1 MLHSSRLLLR
11 EVRESD
17 LNNAYVN
24 WLNNKE
30 VNSYL
35 ETRFVP
41 QSIESIRS
49 YWQNHRDTVNSPWF
63 AIELIDSNRHIG
75 NIKLGPIN
83 WMHRRADISLFIGDK
98 ASWGK
103 GYASEAIFLI
113 SKWAFDQ
120 LNLYKLSAGI
130 YSTNIGS
137 RRAFEK
143 AGFELEATLKDE
155 VYSEG
160 SRVDVWRMGLLRPIF
175 YK

>member
-1 MLHSSRLLLR
+1 MLNSSRLLLR

-17 LNNAYVN
+17 LNASYVS
-24 WLNNKE
+24 WLNDSE
-30 VNSYL
+30 VNSFL

-49 YWQNHRDTVNSPWF
+49 YWQNHRDAVNSPWF
-63 AIELIDSNRHIG
+63 AIELIESNQHIG
-75 NIKLGPIN
+75 NIKLGPID
-83 WMHRRADISLFIGDK
+83 WVHRRADVSLFIGDK

-103 GYASEAIFLI
+103 GYASEAIFLM

-120 LNLYKLSAGI
+120 LDLYKLSAGI

-143 AGFELEATLKDE
+143 AGFALEATLKDE
-155 VYSEG
+155 LYSDG
-160 SRVDVWRMGLLRPIF
+160 SRVDLWRMGLLRPVF
-175 YK
+175 YE